1 VTYLWLDA
9 TYLKVREDGRVQSMA
24 LVVAIGVRED
34 GEREVL
40 GLDVGPGEEAA
51 FWLAFLR
58 SLVERCLRGVKL
70 VISDASPFAGYRL
83 SGFRSDVVSNSGSAT
98 GS

>member
-1 VTYLWLDA
+1 LEVPVTYLWLDA

-40 GLDVGPGEEAA
+40 GLDVGPSEEAA

-58 SLVERCLRGVKL
+58 SLVERGLRGVKL
-70 VISDASPFAGYRL
+70 VITSGRSLSTGPRRNRHRELASCGP
-83 SGFRSDVVSNSGSAT
+83 
-98 GS
+98 